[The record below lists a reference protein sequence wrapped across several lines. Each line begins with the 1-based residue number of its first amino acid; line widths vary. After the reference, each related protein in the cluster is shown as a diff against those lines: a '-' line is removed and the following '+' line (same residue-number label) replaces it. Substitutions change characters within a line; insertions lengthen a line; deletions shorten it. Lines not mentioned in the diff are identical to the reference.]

1 MKLDGMS
8 EITVVHQPE
17 QSRYELHVD
26 GRLAGFVRYRP
37 HADHVEFLHTE
48 VDPEFEGQGLGSR
61 LAAGALDDV
70 RASAGRAT
78 ATCPFIAAYVK
89 RHPEYEDVIVPD

>member
-1 MKLDGMS
+1 MS
-8 EITVVHQPE
+8 EISVVHRPE

-26 GRLAGFVRYRP
+26 GRLAGFARYRP
-37 HADHVEFLHTE
+37 HADHIEFLHTE

-70 RASAGRAT
+70 RASGDRAT

-89 RHPEYEDVIVPD
+89 RHPEYEDVVVPDSAPD

>member
-1 MKLDGMS
+1 MS

-70 RASAGRAT
+70 RASGGRAT